1 MDTGKLVL
9 RLFVGGVFMGHG
21 LQKLKG
27 WFGGPGIEGT
37 EQMMEGTDMHP
48 PKANAYAVALT
59 ETLGGAAI
67 AAGAATP
74 LASAG
79 LIATMLTAI
88 DKVHW
93 KNGFWNSKGGWE
105 FNGTLIATLFALSAD
120 GPGKLSVDA
129 AVGTRR
135 WGVGWAVLALA
146 AGAAG
151 AYGVVKLGERNAEAA
166 ADDATVVPATPTP
179 TTPTTP

>member
-9 RLFVGGVFMGHG
+9 RLFVGGLFMGHG
-21 LQKLKG
+21 LQKLTG

-37 EQMMEGTDMHP
+37 EKMMEGTDIHP
-48 PKANAYAVALT
+48 PRANAYAVALT
-59 ETLGGAAI
+59 ETAGGAAI

-120 GPGKLSVDA
+120 GPGKLSIDA
-129 AVGTRR
+129 AAGRTR
-135 WGVGWAVLALA
+135 WGIGWGVFALV

-151 AYGVVKLGERNAEAA
+151 AYGVVKLGERNAPAA
-166 ADDATVVPATPTP
+166 SGDR
-179 TTPTTP
+179 

>member
-1 MDTGKLVL
+1 MDTG
-9 RLFVGGVFMGHG
+9 
-21 LQKLKG
+21 G

-37 EQMMEGTDMHP
+37 EQMMEGTDTHP
-48 PKANAYAVALT
+48 PKPNAYAVALT

-135 WGVGWAVLALA
+135 WGGGWAVLALA

-151 AYGVVKLGERNAEAA
+151 AYGVVKLGERNAEA
-166 ADDATVVPATPTP
+166 
-179 TTPTTP
+179 